1 MGKVKSLF
9 QINGTIDG
17 LNFYTVNGQQ
27 YVRKAG
33 GGFNGKKIKSDP
45 SMVKVRQN
53 GEEFGKVSKLS
64 RAFRLMV
71 EPLFPPSYSGGLHN
85 RLVKLFHGI
94 KNLDV
99 TSERGKR
106 NVAVGLQE
114 ERSKPLL
121 IGFSI
126 PEEAPKGATLHD
138 HVEMDWSN
146 STLLIRSSF
155 RLNHHLPKTA
165 KAVSVGV
172 GLIRLNADDL
182 IFEMIMS
189 EPIMVSSVT
198 RFPSS
203 LAVPEL
209 AEKSCGELVFVVLQQ
224 YEEYQGVLQPLQL
237 KQSVYFE
244 VVAVR

>member
-1 MGKVKSLF
+1 MGKVKSF
-9 QINGTIDG
+9 IQFNGTIDG
-17 LNFYTVNGQQ
+17 MNFYVVNGQQ

-45 SMVKVRQN
+45 SMIKVRQN
-53 GEEFGKVSKLS
+53 GEEFGRVSKLS

-71 EPLFPPSYSGGLHN
+71 EPLFPTSYSGGLHN
-85 RLVKLFHGI
+85 RLVKLFSGI

-106 NVAVGLQE
+106 CVSVGIQQE
-114 ERSKPLL
+114 ASHPLL

-126 PEEAPKGATLHD
+126 PHDGPKGVTLHE
-138 HVEMDWSN
+138 HVSMDWS
-146 STLLIRSSF
+146 SSILTF
-155 RLNHHLPKTA
+155 GSNFQVANYFPTTV
-165 KAVSVGV
+165 KAISFTIGV
-172 GLIRLNADDL
+172 IRLNAEAL
-182 IFEMIMS
+182 TFEMILG
-189 EPIMVSSVT
+189 EKEMVLEKEL
-198 RFPSS
+198 FPTTLS
-203 LAVPEL
+203 VPEP
-209 AEKSCGELVFVVLQQ
+209 AEKSSGDLVFVVLQQ